1 MLAIKNM
8 CTPAIVY
15 LALSAIALIVMLFQ
29 NIGNQ
34 NIYCLGNYNCPVSSV
49 MLIFIIKIL
58 YIGLWTW
65 ILNLICK
72 AGAPGLSWFL
82 VLFPF
87 IMFFIIIAWFMLYRI
102 A

>member
-1 MLAIKNM
+1 MFGTKTL
-8 CTPAIVY
+8 CTPASDY
-15 LALSAIALIVMLFQ
+15 LILSSIAIIVMLFQ

-49 MLIFIIKIL
+49 TLIFIIKIF
-58 YIGLWTW
+58 YVALWTW
-65 ILNLICK
+65 ILNLLCK

-87 IMFFIIIAWFMLYRI
+87 IMFFIIISWFMLYGSG
-102 A
+102 